1 MICEAQDDA
10 TGAYTESY
18 VPGPANRKIVVGVEA
33 NESDLQRWGRAAA
46 LRRQQLPAWIKR
58 SLDERAELEDQRRSA
73 RLRDAV

>member
-10 TGAYTESY
+10 TGAYTQSC
-18 VPGPANRKIVVGVEA
+18 VPGNRKIVVGVEA